1 MTKNQITSLVV
12 VLLTTLN
19 VAAQKVTFGAKAG
32 LNLATLT
39 GDVEDM
45 KSLTGYHVGGS
56 AEFKI
61 TEKFSVQP
69 ELLYSLEGGKSS
81 FFYEDEIS
89 RIDTEEKM
97 KLGYLNLPIM
107 AKYYVADGLSLEAG
121 PQIGY
126 LLHANSHYDY
136 DVNIG
141 NEFVI
146 KESGKED
153 IKDFVEKINVGINFG
168 LGYQLKNN
176 LFFQARYHL
185 GLTNINKDL
194 QSDDF
199 EEEPSESVGKIKN
212 SSFQFSI
219 GYRF

>member
-1 MTKNQITSLVV
+1 MTKNLITSLVV

-39 GDVEDM
+39 GDIDGV
-45 KSLTGYHVGGS
+45 KTIPGYHVGGI
-56 AEFKI
+56 ADIQI
-61 TEKFSVQP
+61 TEKFSIQP

-81 FFYEDEIS
+81 FFYEDEFTLF
-89 RIDTEEKM
+89 DTKERYE
-97 KLGYLNLPIM
+97 LGYLNLPVM
-107 AKYYVADGLSLEAG
+107 AKYHFADGLSLEVG

-126 LLHANSHYDY
+126 LLHANSHYD
-136 DVNIG
+136 VNINFG
-141 NEFVI
+141 DEINI
-146 KESGKED
+146 DESGKED
-153 IKDFVEKINVGINFG
+153 IKDFVEKINVGVNFG

-185 GLTNINKDL
+185 GLTDINKDL
-194 QSDDF
+194 QEEGF
-199 EEEPSESVGKIKN
+199 EEEPSESLGKIKN

>member
-32 LNLATLT
+32 FNLATLT

-45 KSLTGYHVGGS
+45 KSLPGYHVG
-56 AEFKI
+56 AI
-61 TEKFSVQP
+61 ADIQLTEKFSIQP

-81 FFYEDEIS
+81 LYYKDEFS
-89 RIDTEEKM
+89 LLDTKEEV
-97 KLGYLNLPIM
+97 KLGYLNLPVM
-107 AKYYVADGLSLEAG
+107 AKYNVIDGLSLEMG

-126 LLHANSHYDY
+126 LLHAKSHYD
-136 DVNIG
+136 VKMNFGEEINID
-141 NEFVI
+141 
-146 KESGKED
+146 ESGKED
-153 IKDFVEKINVGINFG
+153 IKDFVEKINVGVNFG

-176 LFFQARYHL
+176 MFFQARYHL
-185 GLTNINKDL
+185 GLSNINKDF
-194 QSDDF
+194 QGEDF
-199 EEEPSESVGKIKN
+199 EGEPSESVGKIKN